1 MEKVVLNFMVIEL
14 CKLIFFFYYKWLKLY
29 YSCVVMKIVRK
40 MIKEGSHTSS
50 TALLVLNF
58 AFFATVER
66 PANKNLREIQY
77 PYIENSNHRKK
88 N

>member
-1 MEKVVLNFMVIEL
+1 
-14 CKLIFFFYYKWLKLY
+14 
-29 YSCVVMKIVRK
+29 MKIVRK

-66 PANKNLREIQY
+66 PENKNLREIQY
-77 PYIENSNHRKK
+77 PYKENSNHRKK

>member
-1 MEKVVLNFMVIEL
+1 
-14 CKLIFFFYYKWLKLY
+14 
-29 YSCVVMKIVRK
+29 

-50 TALLVLNF
+50 TALLVLIF

-77 PYIENSNHRKK
+77 PHIENSNHRKK
-88 N
+88 NNNVNLISIT

>member
-1 MEKVVLNFMVIEL
+1 
-14 CKLIFFFYYKWLKLY
+14 
-29 YSCVVMKIVRK
+29 MKIVRK

-77 PYIENSNHRKK
+77 PYIENSNHRKT